1 MAPSASASSLP
12 SRPCWCCNSLGSMDL
27 TLVKATDLISGEE
40 SLISLGLATFSELM
54 SRIKSLV
61 GSNLKNAVHTVYD
74 VIMSS
79 TINRNNKVKG
89 TGNSKGDGVAFGKG
103 CWDTAASP
111 RS

>member
-1 MAPSASASSLP
+1 MLVLQQFGVDGFNLSKGNSS
-12 SRPCWCCNSLGSMDL
+12 
-27 TLVKATDLISGEE
+27 
-40 SLISLGLATFSELM
+40 GLWGGKPHQPWLAIFLELM
-54 SRIKSLV
+54 SRIKTLV
-61 GSNLKNAVHTVYD
+61 GSILKNAVHTVYE

-79 TINRNNKVKG
+79 TINRNNEVKG